1 MRAPVYKRLLWWMTA
16 PPMESRYMQYSAS
29 LPSQYLQVVIVTPT
43 SKAEAMYMLPI
54 EDWSTVT
61 LIAGSSEVSSCYS
74 KNIKQ
79 SFYTKC
85 STWDVGVWPLYCSWP
100 LFRSGCSEGFHEI
113 INRESFLQVM
123 VNSSFTVSWSVPR
136 ASKNDKIGSYL
147 WLIHTYVLLRLPVGL
162 YSLYG
167 RTDISRATNKQA
179 ATQGECQ
186 MKVTYPHSSF
196 WKTDW

>member
-1 MRAPVYKRLLWWMTA
+1 MVYTHLHVANWVAINSCTLVYVNYLRPLLQSSGVKEVELTELKKVNKGSSVQA
-16 PPMESRYMQYSAS
+16 FALVDDGTTYGIKVYAILCTS

-61 LIAGSSEVSSCYS
+61 LIAGSSEVSSCYG
-74 KNIKQ
+74 KNI
-79 SFYTKC
+79 
-85 STWDVGVWPLYCSWP
+85 STRTVPFGTWVPGLYIAVGLS
-100 LFRSGCSEGFHEI
+100 SEGCSEGFHEI

-147 WLIHTYVLLRLPVGL
+147 
-162 YSLYG
+162 
-167 RTDISRATNKQA
+167 
-179 ATQGECQ
+179 
-186 MKVTYPHSSF
+186 
-196 WKTDW
+196 